1 MAPKMSDGIKG
12 LKHFHISK
20 LTQDDDEDGRVH
32 VVITKKVQVIFGLNL
47 SIGSEPDEDCA
58 DQCED
63 DVADDHEVLH
73 EALAASLH
81 LAKLCLWLWMEC
93 IR

>member
-12 LKHFHISK
+12 LKDFQICK

-32 VVITKKVQVIFGLNL
+32 VVITKKVQVIFGLDL

-58 DQCED
+58 YQCKD

-81 LAKLCLWLWMEC
+81 LANCVLG
-93 IR
+93 RVR